1 MLVEVV
7 VWTLALDQKSQTPI
21 VILKEA
27 GGDRKLPIWIGP
39 PEANVILMDLMGRKF
54 PRPLTHDL
62 LHSILKGLQARVQ
75 RVEICDLVEN
85 TFFARILVE
94 HAGGVLS
101 IDARPSDSIALALKA
116 KAKIYAE
123 ARLFSGEMDRLLADV
138 EGGGEET
145 AEQRTESLKEII
157 ENLDPKDFGRF
168 RF

>member
-1 MLVEVV
+1 VLVEVV
-7 VWTLALDQKSQTPI
+7 VWTLALDQQSHTPV

-27 GGDRKLPIWIGP
+27 SGDRKLPIWIGP

-62 LHSILKGLQARVQ
+62 LQSILKGLAARVQ
-75 RVEICDLVEN
+75 RVEITDLVEN
-85 TFFARILVE
+85 TFFAKILVE

-123 ARLFSGEMDRLLADV
+123 AKLFSGELDRLLDGV
-138 EGGGEET
+138 SGGAEET
-145 AEQRTESLKEII
+145 AEQRAESLKEFI
-157 ENLDPKDFGRF
+157 ENLDPKDFGKF